1 LNLIRKTTAL
11 LAVSL
16 TAAGLM
22 ASASSAAS
30 AAAPKVVTPPTVT
43 GTARVGRVLT
53 ANNGT
58 WEGNP
63 TSYAYQWQRCTAE
76 GAGCVNITGATAKT
90 YTAVAADVDRTL
102 RVGVIASN
110 ADGGTTAY
118 SAATDVV
125 SANTVPRNT
134 ARPTISGTTQV
145 GETLTVSNGTWTGG
159 VRSYAYQ
166 WQRCNESGA
175 SCVAVSGATGRT
187 YGVRAADQGST
198 MRVEV
203 TATNLAGSA
212 AVTTDR
218 SGVIRGTTTTTP
230 TPTTPTPTPAAN
242 KKPRISVL
250 SARFI
255 GPKIYV
261 RVRVCDEPGTL
272 RLFERDSKPG
282 AGLVTRPLASG
293 RVSASCAVFA
303 RNWRPAARFQKGRIL
318 VTLWA
323 RDAKGANSNLARVSL
338 SRR

>member
-1 LNLIRKTTAL
+1 MNSIRKTAAL
-11 LAVSL
+11 LAVML

-22 ASASSAAS
+22 ASASAAAT
-30 AAAPKVVTPPTVT
+30 AAAPKVVSPPTISGTPRVT
-43 GTARVGRVLT
+43 RVLT

-63 TSYAYQWQRCTAE
+63 TSYAYQWQRCNAE
-76 GAGCVNITGATAKT
+76 GASCVNIPGATSKT
-90 YTAVAADVDRTL
+90 YTVAAADTDRTL

-118 SAATDVV
+118 SAPTEIV
-125 SANTVPRNT
+125 SANTAPRNT
-134 ARPTISGTTQV
+134 ARPSISGTTQV
-145 GETLTVSNGTWTGG
+145 GETLTASNGTWTGG

-166 WQRCNESGA
+166 WQSCNESGA
-175 SCVAVSGATGRT
+175 SCSDIAGANGRT
-187 YGVRAADQGST
+187 YGVRVTDVGNT
-198 MRVEV
+198 LRVSV
-203 TATNLAGSA
+203 TATNLAGS
-212 AVTTDR
+212 TTVVSDR
-218 SGVIRGTTTTTP
+218 STVVRALTVTNPPPTTTP
-230 TPTTPTPTPAAN
+230 VAN
-242 KKPRISVL
+242 KKPRISLL

-272 RLFERDSKPG
+272 RLFERDSKAG
-282 AGLVTRPLASG
+282 AGIMTRSLSSG

-323 RDAKGANSNLARVSL
+323 RDSKGVNSNFARVSL